1 MKEKK
6 SSLKFH
12 TGRDMGDGGRKIKER
27 RKGRGGEGNRRGGEE
42 ARQEENTVA
51 LTMPVPLA
59 VLSPF

>member
-1 MKEKK
+1 
-6 SSLKFH
+6 
-12 TGRDMGDGGRKIKER
+12 MGDGGRKIKER
-27 RKGRGGEGNRRGGEE
+27 RKGRGGEGNRRGGEK